1 MSNTDQNEMNFLQ
14 HLEELRWHLIR
25 SIASVLIIAIVAF
38 SNKSFVFDVIIFSPK
53 GADFITYQ
61 FLCWLSVQLNAFFP
75 TLISADVLC
84 IGGNIPQLQNLNM
97 SGQFTTHIM
106 ISVVTGFVVAFPYI
120 FWEIW
125 RFIKPG
131 LIDKEKKLSRGTV
144 FFSSFLFTTGILFGY
159 FVIAPLSINFFSTYQ
174 VSADVANQFT
184 LSTYIS
190 TLTTIVL
197 ACGVLF
203 ELPIVIYFLTRAGL
217 IYPEMLQ
224 VYRKHAIVGA
234 FVLSAI
240 LTPPD
245 VFSQFLVTIPLAIL
259 YEISIVVSRRTV
271 KKIKERAAE

>member
-38 SNKSFVFDVIIFSPK
+38 LNKSFVFDVIIFSPK

-131 LIDKEKKLSRGTV
+131 LMDKEKKLSRGTV

-271 KKIKERAAE
+271 KKMKERAAE

>member
-131 LIDKEKKLSRGTV
+131 LMDKEKKLSRGTV

-271 KKIKERAAE
+271 KKMKERAAE

>member
-38 SNKSFVFDVIIFSPK
+38 LNKSFVFDVIIFSPK

-184 LSTYIS
+184 LSTDIS
-190 TLTTIVL
+190 TRTTIVL

-245 VFSQFLVTIPLAIL
+245 VFSQFLVTVPLAIL

>member
-1 MSNTDQNEMNFLQ
+1 MNFLQ

-38 SNKSFVFDVIIFSPK
+38 LNKSFVFDVIIFSPK

-245 VFSQFLVTIPLAIL
+245 VFSQFLVTVPLAIL

>member
-1 MSNTDQNEMNFLQ
+1 M
-14 HLEELRWHLIR
+14 
-25 SIASVLIIAIVAF
+25 
-38 SNKSFVFDVIIFSPK
+38 
-53 GADFITYQ
+53 
-61 FLCWLSVQLNAFFP
+61 
-75 TLISADVLC
+75 
-84 IGGNIPQLQNLNM
+84 
-97 SGQFTTHIM
+97 
-106 ISVVTGFVVAFPYI
+106 
-120 FWEIW
+120 
-125 RFIKPG
+125 
-131 LIDKEKKLSRGTV
+131 SRGTV

>member
-131 LIDKEKKLSRGTV
+131 LMDKEKKLSRGTV

-245 VFSQFLVTIPLAIL
+245 VFSQFLVTVPLAIL

>member
-38 SNKSFVFDVIIFSPK
+38 LNKSFVFDVIIFSPK

-131 LIDKEKKLSRGTV
+131 LMDKEKKLSRGTV

-259 YEISIVVSRRTV
+259 YEISIVISRRTV
-271 KKIKERAAE
+271 KKMKERAAE

>member
-38 SNKSFVFDVIIFSPK
+38 LNKSFVFDVIIFSPK

-106 ISVVTGFVVAFPYI
+106 ISVVAGFVVAFPYI

-131 LIDKEKKLSRGTV
+131 LMDKEKKLSRGTV

-245 VFSQFLVTIPLAIL
+245 VFSQFLVTVPLAIL

>member
-131 LIDKEKKLSRGTV
+131 LMDKEKKLSRGTV

>member
-38 SNKSFVFDVIIFSPK
+38 LNKSFVFDVIIFSPK

>member
-38 SNKSFVFDVIIFSPK
+38 LNKSFVFDVIIFSPK

-131 LIDKEKKLSRGTV
+131 LMDKEKKLSRGTV

-245 VFSQFLVTIPLAIL
+245 VFSQFLVTVPLAIL

>member
-38 SNKSFVFDVIIFSPK
+38 LNKSFVFDVIIFSPK

-131 LIDKEKKLSRGTV
+131 LMDKEKKLSRGTV

-224 VYRKHAIVGA
+224 VYRKHAVVGA

-259 YEISIVVSRRTV
+259 YEISIVISRRTV
-271 KKIKERAAE
+271 KKMKERAAE

>member
-38 SNKSFVFDVIIFSPK
+38 LNKSFVFDVIIFSPK

-271 KKIKERAAE
+271 KKMKERAAE